1 MNATQS
7 PEGPPSTGFF
17 RSGTGRWIVAAAVS
31 LVVILVVALLL
42 VRGGSDD
49 DGDQAA
55 GTSGT
60 SPSEKADATPGTGTK
75 SPGTGSASTKPGKGK
90 GSSSGQDEQVTT
102 KKPQRVT
109 FDQTATP
116 TPGVDL
122 KIADV
127 ESVNGKAEITGEVG
141 GPALRITLE
150 VTNTTE
156 KPVAINTAVTNL
168 YYGRDR
174 TPASTIMRPGYKPL
188 PQSVKPG
195 KTVTG
200 KINFTVAKKNRS
212 RLLLEVNLDN
222 QFRTVEFN
230 GSCPRD
236 C

>member
-17 RSGTGRWIVAAAVS
+17 RSGNARWVVAVVVVIV
-31 LVVILVVALLL
+31 LVVGGVLL

-49 DGDQAA
+49 DTDGSSATGSSSSSSSREPNATQGPD
-55 GTSGT
+55 S
-60 SPSEKADATPGTGTK
+60 STPGTG
-75 SPGTGSASTKPGKGK
+75 STKAPKAPK
-90 GSSSGQDEQVTT
+90 KTPDQKVTT
-102 KKPQRVT
+102 QKPLRVP
-109 FDQTATP
+109 FDATATP

-122 KIADV
+122 EIADV
-127 ESVNGKAEITGEVG
+127 ESIIGKAEITGEVG

-150 VTNTTE
+150 VTNNTS

-168 YYGRDR
+168 YYGPDR
-174 TPASTIMRPGYKPL
+174 KPASSILRPGSKAL
-188 PQSVKPG
+188 PKTVAPG
-195 KTVTG
+195 KTVSG
-200 KINFTVAKKNRS
+200 KVNYTVPRKNRA

-222 QFRTVEFN
+222 AFRTVEFN